1 VSLDQSAPDA
11 AHDLDRLGFGRFRAL
26 FAEHAAA
33 GLEPGRVVR
42 TSRGHLWVAL
52 ASGVVRIGPEGN
64 LPGADRAD
72 ESAVVGDWV
81 AVRPGTAAA
90 PPVVEALLP
99 RHSCFVR
106 GDAGKAATAQV
117 LAANIDTVF
126 ILAALDAGANVRRI
140 ERELALAWESG
151 AVPVVVLSK
160 ADLIEDREAALEAVR
175 AVAPGVEVIL
185 ESAKTSEGL
194 AELLAYAAG
203 DSTVALIGPSGAGK
217 STLVN
222 RLVGGDVQAVSE
234 VRVKDSKG
242 RHTTVSRELVPLPD
256 GGALIDT
263 PGLRAVAMWGE
274 DEGVDMAF
282 TDVTDLA
289 AQCRFDDC
297 THESEPGC
305 AVLAALEAGA
315 LDPDRYAAYKALRA
329 ESAFQAQ
336 QTDARLKAEGQKRWK
351 KIAKD
356 SRAFFRDGGRG

>member
-1 VSLDQSAPDA
+1 
-11 AHDLDRLGFGRFRAL
+11 
-26 FAEHAAA
+26 
-33 GLEPGRVVR
+33 
-42 TSRGHLWVAL
+42 
-52 ASGVVRIGPEGN
+52 
-64 LPGADRAD
+64 
-72 ESAVVGDWV
+72 
-81 AVRPGTAAA
+81 
-90 PPVVEALLP
+90 
-99 RHSCFVR
+99 
-106 GDAGKAATAQV
+106 
-117 LAANIDTVF
+117 
-126 ILAALDAGANVRRI
+126 
-140 ERELALAWESG
+140 
-151 AVPVVVLSK
+151 
-160 ADLIEDREAALEAVR
+160 
-175 AVAPGVEVIL
+175 
-185 ESAKTSEGL
+185 
-194 AELLAYAAG
+194 
-203 DSTVALIGPSGAGK
+203 
-217 STLVN
+217 
-222 RLVGGDVQAVSE
+222 
-234 VRVKDSKG
+234 VKDSKG

>member
-1 VSLDQSAPDA
+1 MDTTL
-11 AHDLDRLGFGRFRAL
+11 DLDRLGFGRFRAL
-26 FAEHAAA
+26 FAEHAEA

-64 LPGADRAD
+64 MPGADRAD
-72 ESAVVGDWV
+72 DSAVVGDWV
-81 AVRPGTAAA
+81 AVRPGDGAA

-106 GDAGKAATAQV
+106 GDAGKAARPQI

-160 ADLIEDREAALEAVR
+160 ADLIEDREAATAAVH
-175 AVAPGVEVIL
+175 AVTPGVEVVF
-185 ESAKTSEGL
+185 ESATTGEGL
-194 AELLAYAAG
+194 SELRAYASG
-203 DSTVALIGPSGAGK
+203 DRTVALIGPSGAGK

-222 RLVGGDVQAVSE
+222 KLVGGDVQAVSE
-234 VRVKDSKG
+234 VRVSDSKG
-242 RHTTVSRELVPLPD
+242 RHTTVTRELVPLPD

-282 TDVTDLA
+282 TDVADLA

-305 AVLAALEAGA
+305 AVLAALEAGT
-315 LDPDRYAAYKALRA
+315 LDPDRYAAYRALRA

-356 SRAFFRDGGRG
+356 SKAFFKERGRE

>member
-1 VSLDQSAPDA
+1 MTFDPQ
-11 AHDLDRLGFGRFRAL
+11 AHDTTHELDRLGFGRFRAL
-26 FAEHAAA
+26 FAGHAAA

-52 ASGVVRIGPEGN
+52 ASGVVRVGPEGN
-64 LPGADRAD
+64 LPGAERTD

-81 AVRPGTAAA
+81 AVRPGDDVS

-106 GDAGKAATAQV
+106 GDSGKAAKAQI

-126 ILAALDAGANVRRI
+126 ILAAMDTGANVRRI

-160 ADLIEDREAALEAVR
+160 ADLLEDRNAAVEAVH
-175 AVAPGVEVIL
+175 AVAPGVEVVF
-185 ESAKTSEGL
+185 ESAKTGEGL
-194 AELLAYAAG
+194 PELRAYAEG
-203 DSTVALIGPSGAGK
+203 NRTVALIGPSGAGK

-222 RLVGGDVQAVSE
+222 SLVGGDVQRVSE
-234 VRVKDSKG
+234 VRVHDSKG

-274 DEGVDMAF
+274 DDGVDTAF
-282 TDVTDLA
+282 VDVTDLA

-297 THESEPGC
+297 SHTTEPGC
-305 AVLAALEAGA
+305 AVLAAVEAGTLSQDR
-315 LDPDRYAAYKALRA
+315 LDAYRGLLD
-329 ESAFQAQ
+329 ESASQVRRQVVRQRAVA
-336 QTDARLKAEGQKRWK
+336 DVARPGQKAPRV
-351 KIAKD
+351 
-356 SRAFFRDGGRG
+356 RYRRGDAD